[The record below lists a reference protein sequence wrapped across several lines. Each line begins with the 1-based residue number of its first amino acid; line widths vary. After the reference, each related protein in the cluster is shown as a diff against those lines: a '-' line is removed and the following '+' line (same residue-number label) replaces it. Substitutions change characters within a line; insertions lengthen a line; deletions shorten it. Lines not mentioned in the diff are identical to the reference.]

1 MGKTTKWLHSLL
13 GSKKSPSVSSS
24 SPAPGKKK
32 SKSGLIKSSP
42 SIAYKN
48 EEEDHLTSPYVE
60 ALDANKHAIAVAA
73 ATAAV
78 AEAALAAAKAAAE
91 VVRLTSGSKSRT
103 AAVYVSGERRR
114 ELAAIKIQS
123 AFRAYLA
130 RRALRAL
137 KGLVKLQAL
146 VRGHIVRKQSADM
159 LRRMQAM
166 ARIQAR
172 ACKHQAYISESTN
185 LGIKFSNPHQ
195 PAISSLRKYEQRS
208 NCAQHDGLNQ
218 KKCSSSSN
226 RANII
231 NMENTW
237 VGSNWLN
244 HWMEEYTWNNQ
255 QYSSLETRHQDDE
268 KSDKILEID
277 TWKPRLK
284 PKQSD
289 GEFQTPQY
297 FPVWNKNGQESAT
310 FGSLSRHSAKSEKR
324 NPCISFVDVSSL
336 RSIKLSQE
344 VDRVSSRPSS
354 SRRSPFSPTTSEC
367 SKSLFGEYLS
377 HHPNYMANTE
387 SYLAKL
393 RSQSAP
399 RQRMQYEELRMGTKF
414 APELWDMDRNSEKE
428 SNSFTNYTSKG
439 NPYSGHIK
447 KLGKPIRDPAAIF
460 SSMHGYR

>member
-1 MGKTTKWLHSLL
+1 MGKATKWFHSLL

-32 SKSGLIKSSP
+32 SNSRLIKSSP

-103 AAVYVSGERRR
+103 AAVYISGERRR

-130 RRALRAL
+130 RMALRAL

-172 ACKHQAYISESTN
+172 ACKHRAYSSESTN

-195 PAISSLRKYEQRS
+195 P
-208 NCAQHDGLNQ
+208 
-218 KKCSSSSN
+218 KCGSSSN
-226 RANII
+226 RANIS
-231 NMENTW
+231 NAENTW

-244 HWMEEYTWNNQ
+244 HWMEEYTWNNR
-255 QYSSLETRHQDDE
+255 QYSSLETRHRDDE

-289 GEFQTPQY
+289 EEFQTPQY

-310 FGSLSRHSAKSEKR
+310 FDSLSRHSAKSDKR
-324 NPCISFVDVSSL
+324 NPCISSVDVSL
-336 RSIKLSQE
+336 RSIKLPQE

-354 SRRSPFSPTTSEC
+354 TQRSPFSPTRSEC
-367 SKSLFGEYLS
+367 SKSLFGEYLG
-377 HHPNYMANTE
+377 HHPNYMSNTE

-399 RQRMQYEELRMGTKF
+399 RQRMQYDELRMGTKL
-414 APELWDMDRNSEKE
+414 APELWDMDRNSEKG
-428 SNSFTNYTSKG
+428 SNSFANYTSKG
-439 NPYSGHIK
+439 YPYLGHLK
-447 KLGKPIRDPAAIF
+447 KIGKPIRDPAASF
-460 SSMHGYR
+460 SSMHGYRY